1 MVADSPAPHDLKGF
15 MEASEAFPPSKL
27 RIHYDLLHQLCEG
40 EQTALAQFHSD
51 KTYRLAT
58 RFESSV
64 KQTLISPRISNLI
77 YGELD
82 ESGTVVD
89 DRSALPDISDPRQID
104 STDPFAAYIRNKVWT
119 VEGSSGLTF
128 TYVDRELSPLR
139 ITEQGGARPSV
150 RWLDLLLRESVS
162 GRPIVTE
169 LKVGRDSLPYF
180 ALTQALMYAADLC
193 GLNQFERLS
202 QLLPEDAE
210 QFVWHDDRPSLDV
223 AVIFFEPP
231 DSGWTYWDDSLN
243 ATKTIVANLN
253 EDPRVNQV
261 LGQIH
266 LIEGA
271 IVEDEIIFKTIN

>member
-1 MVADSPAPHDLKGF
+1 

-27 RIHYDLLHQLCEG
+27 RIHYDLLHELCEG
-40 EQTALAQFHSD
+40 EQTALARFRSD

-64 KQTLISPRISNLI
+64 KQTLNSPRISNLI

-82 ESGTVVD
+82 EDGAIID
-89 DRSALPDISDPRQID
+89 DRSALPVIVDPHQID
-104 STDPFAAYIRNKVWT
+104 STDPFAAYIKNKAWT
-119 VEGSSGLTF
+119 VEGPSDLTF

-150 RWLDLLLRESVS
+150 RWLDLLLREHEA
-162 GRPIVTE
+162 GQPIVTE
-169 LKVGRDSLPYF
+169 LKVRRDSLPYY

-193 GLNQFERLS
+193 GRNQFERLN
-202 QLLPEDAE
+202 QLLPGDAKP
-210 QFVWHDDRPSLDV
+210 FVWHDDRPSLDV

-231 DSGWTYWDDSLN
+231 ESGWSNWDDSLG

-253 EDPRVNQV
+253 KDPRVNRV
-261 LGQIH
+261 VGQIR
-266 LIEGA
+266 LIEGT
-271 IVEDEIIFKTIN
+271 IVKDEIIFKTIV